1 MTSYRRGRPRPTARY
16 FAYAALVLASLWFL
30 LPLLWLI
37 VGSLKPGGRVLAD
50 AGAWAAFWP
59 APFRPGNYRE
69 VFARLPLGRFLLTST
84 VTSTVTVLGAVLI
97 NSLAAYAFAA
107 LRFPGRDLLFGLTVA
122 LIVVPF
128 EAIFLPLV
136 LTVSMLGLVNSYA
149 VLILPFI
156 ANAFYIFL
164 FRQFILDLP
173 RELFE
178 AARLDGA
185 TFFHAYWS
193 IVLPLSRPAVATV
206 AVLEFVAR
214 WNDFFW
220 PFLTLT
226 DERMFT
232 AQLGLASL
240 FYGPRTDWGL
250 LLAAACAIALPPFLV
265 FLALQR
271 FIAGDADWAG
281 HR

>member
-1 MTSYRRGRPRPTARY
+1 MSHRPRTARLTGRLL
-16 FAYAALVLASLWFL
+16 AYAALGLASFWFL
-30 LPLLWLI
+30 LPLLWLV
-37 VGSLKPGGRVLAD
+37 VGSLKPGSRVLAD

-59 APFRPGNYRE
+59 APFQPGNYRE
-69 VFARLPLGRFLLTST
+69 VFARLPLGRFLVTST
-84 VTSTVTVLGAVLI
+84 VTSLVTVLGAILI
-97 NSLAAYAFAA
+97 NSLAAYAFAS

-136 LTVSMLGLVNSYA
+136 LTVSALGLVNSYA

-185 TFFHAYWS
+185 TFFGVYRS

-214 WNDFFW
+214 WNDFLW

-226 DERMFT
+226 DERKFT

-240 FYGPRTDWGL
+240 FSGPRTDWGL
-250 LLAAACAIALPPFLV
+250 LLAAACTIAVPPFLV

-271 FIAGDADWAG
+271 FIAGDAGLAEQ
-281 HR
+281 R

>member
-1 MTSYRRGRPRPTARY
+1 MMHRGRRTRTTGRLL
-16 FAYAALVLASLWFL
+16 AYVALGLASLWFF

-37 VGSLKPGGRVLAD
+37 VGSLKPGSRVLAD

-59 APFRPGNYRE
+59 APFRPGNYTD
-69 VFARLPLGRFLLTST
+69 VFARVPLGRFLLTST
-84 VTSTVTVLGAVLI
+84 ITSAVTVLGAISI
-97 NSLAAYAFAA
+97 NSLAAYAFAT

-136 LTVSMLGLVNSYA
+136 LTVSALGLVNSYA
-149 VLILPFI
+149 APIVPFI

-185 TFFHAYWS
+185 TFFRVYRS

-214 WNDFFW
+214 WNDFVW

-226 DERMFT
+226 DERKFT

-240 FYGPRTDWGL
+240 FSGPRTDWGL
-250 LLAAACAIALPPFLV
+250 LLAAACTIAVPPFLV

-271 FIAGDADWAG
+271 FIAGDAGLAE
-281 HR
+281 RR